1 MRNQFFGDNRDL
13 FKYDLIREIIN
24 GINNI
29 NNFTFIPMLTK
40 NSGQH
45 GNQTDRKKAKA
56 GFQNINLMSYL
67 DNCIKQERRN
77 IIEIKNYFEKEGILI
92 EILQR
97 DRIF

>member
-1 MRNQFFGDNRDL
+1 
-13 FKYDLIREIIN
+13 
-24 GINNI
+24 
-29 NNFTFIPMLTK
+29 
-40 NSGQH
+40 
-45 GNQTDRKKAKA
+45 
-56 GFQNINLMSYL
+56 MSYL